1 MAAMEADAFA
11 TWERCPGYEYEVLSM
26 ITETT
31 YE

>member
-11 TWERCPGYEYEVLSM
+11 TFVRGTNTSTQYM